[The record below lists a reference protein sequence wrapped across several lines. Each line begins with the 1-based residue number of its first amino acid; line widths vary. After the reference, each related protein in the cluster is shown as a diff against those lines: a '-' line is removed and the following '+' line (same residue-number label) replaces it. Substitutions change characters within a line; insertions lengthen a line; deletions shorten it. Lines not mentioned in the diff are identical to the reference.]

1 MVYSRS
7 QGGGAATPDAATPD
21 DTSGDPGVGTGAIS
35 NWVDNTPP
43 AATSVTPT
51 TYATDEDWG
60 TGATNWLI
68 AKGYDPATADSA
80 VRKYLESAQM
90 SAQEYALITLALGA
104 LGAPPQIL
112 PAPVFG
118 PPTIPTTPTPTPTP
132 TPVTPAPVKPTPKPV
147 PKPAPKPAPKKITY
161 YTVKPGDTLSGIALK
176 YYHNGHNWSPIYNAN
191 KSGTKRADGTK
202 GMISNPNLIRVGWKL
217 IIPAS

>member
-1 MVYSRS
+1 VS
-7 QGGGAATPDAATPD
+7 
-21 DTSGDPGVGTGAIS
+21 
-35 NWVDNTPP
+35 P
-43 AATSVTPT
+43 AP
-51 TYATDEDWG
+51 ATDEDWG
-60 TGATNWLI
+60 TAATNWLI

-90 SAQEYALITLALGA
+90 SAQEFALITLALGA

-118 PPTIPTTPTPTPTP
+118 PPTAPVPTPPVTTTTPPPVTTPTTPKP
-132 TPVTPAPVKPTPKPV
+132 TPVV
-147 PKPAPKPAPKKITY
+147 PKPKPKPKPAPAPKKITY

-191 KSGTKRADGTK
+191 KHGVRRADGTT

-217 IIPAS
+217 IIPAA